1 MPPLSLLEPK
11 AVESMKHNEVDLFPS
26 IGAQAEL
33 PREKGFCLQATL
45 VGLASL
51 LVGASVL
58 RLWGLGT
65 RSLWFDEAYSVYVS
79 RKAASAITSL
89 LEAYDTHP
97 PLYYFLLHAWVA
109 AFGGSEVVVR
119 SLSVLAGVLGVLGTF
134 VLGSRVARNGV
145 GGLAAAFVAVS
156 PFHIAASQEA
166 RMYSLLT
173 ALGAA
178 SFLLLWLALEGR
190 SARYWFGY
198 VIVTA
203 LALYTHHFAALL
215 VLAQAVYVVGFEPS
229 GGNRRRWFL
238 SMAAVAF
245 LYLPNISLLGRQVL
259 TARAWPDIRPPFG
272 LGALT
277 DLLGMLSFGG
287 GLFGMGTYFRRG
299 SLGLEYRVPLLLPF
313 VLLAVAGVAGLS
325 DRRRR
330 AFVLSYLLIPVA
342 VVSLISLRW
351 NIFYERYFSFVLP
364 PYAILLAS
372 GVTYTAGDLRSR
384 QRAAIAAGLVAMVAA
399 YQWAGL
405 TVFTRTPSSYDWR
418 ALARHVASRA
428 EPQDYIL
435 YIPAFARIPFEY
447 YFNGPQARASLNPR
461 EVIVAR
467 DDVRFQA
474 EVDTVRM
481 ADVAR
486 EHPRMWIVA
495 TVPIGYEARKQ
506 IARALAPYFREVEG
520 RSFGLV
526 YAFLWESKTWK
537 SARLP

>member
-1 MPPLSLLEPK
+1 MKGEAVRLPAAISQGARSFVRARRKSLFVL
-11 AVESMKHNEVDLFPS
+11 ALG
-26 IGAQAEL
+26 IILG
-33 PREKGFCLQATL
+33 ATL
-45 VGLASL
+45 I
-51 LVGASVL
+51 
-58 RLWGLGT
+58 RWWGLSAK
-65 RSLWFDEAYSVYVS
+65 SLWFDEAYSLYV
-79 RKAASAITSL
+79 ASKPVTAIPSL
-89 LEAYDTHP
+89 LQVYDTHP
-97 PLYYFLLHAWVA
+97 PLYYLLLHAWMVVFGSTEA
-109 AFGGSEVVVR
+109 AVR
-119 SLSVLAGVLGVLGTF
+119 SLSALAGVLGVLATF
-134 VLGSRVARNGV
+134 VLGRRVCGSMAGI
-145 GGLAAAFVAVS
+145 LAAAIVAFS
-156 PFHIAASQEA
+156 PFHVASSQEA

-173 ALGAA
+173 AVGAA
-178 SFLLLWLALEGR
+178 SFLLLWLALAGR
-190 SARYWFGY
+190 PARYWVGY
-198 VIVTA
+198 VIVTV

-229 GGNRRRWFL
+229 REHRRRWLF
-238 SMAAVAF
+238 SVAAVAF
-245 LYLPNISLLGRQVL
+245 FYLPNISLLARQVL
-259 TARAWPDIRPPFG
+259 TARAWPDVRPPFG

-313 VLLAVAGVAGLS
+313 MLLAAAGVAGLS

-342 VVSLISLRW
+342 LVSLISLRW
-351 NIFYERYFSFVLP
+351 NIFYERYFTFVLP

-384 QRAAIAAGLVAMVAA
+384 QRAAISAGLVAIVAA

-428 EPQDYIL
+428 GPQDYIL

-447 YFNGPQARASLNPR
+447 YFKGTQARGSLNPR

-506 IARALAPYFREVEG
+506 IGRALAPYFQEVEG

-526 YAFLWESKTWK
+526 YAFLWESKIWK
-537 SARLP
+537 TARSR